1 MTFDFALAG
10 VCCTCTDTWPCDVTV
25 EVMCDVTVFAV
36 ALLLLL
42 IALLLLGTDG
52 TVMVVGVLGKNWNT
66 VGAVAAGMVA
76 RAVAVDVVNTATD
89 FAVLVAAA
97 AAVEA

>member
-1 MTFDFALAG
+1 MLLLGVEVALTFDFALAG

-25 EVMCDVTVFAV
+25 EVMCDVTVFAD
-36 ALLLLL
+36 ALLLLLL
-42 IALLLLGTDG
+42 IALLLQGTDD

-76 RAVAVDVVNTATD
+76 RAVAVDVVNC
-89 FAVLVAAA
+89 
-97 AAVEA
+97 